1 MVAWHSVTSLQ
12 TGTLRINHLFTRLKT
27 LPLILSARIDG
38 FTWSPRLRPS
48 LLALA
53 LALALAPP
61 LASGQ
66 DSRLPDIGSSAGELL
81 TPARQAEYGG
91 MMLRELRNYG
101 YLLEDPLLDEWMQ
114 NMGGRLGADSDQP
127 RQAYTFFLL
136 KDRQINAFATLG
148 GYIGMN
154 AGLILTAERE
164 DEVAAVLS
172 HEIAHVTQQHVLRGV
187 ERAQRDQIPILLGML
202 GAIVLAQAAG
212 GTSGGEASQAAVAS
226 AMGLIQ
232 QRQIDYTR
240 SNESE
245 ADRVGIRTLA
255 RTGYDAEAMAGF
267 FERMSQAMRGNRG
280 GDRER
285 TPDYLQTH
293 PVTTTRISEARQRAE
308 QITKENSITV
318 TTSTP
323 TGELTEQVP
332 RDSDYSTGGGT
343 SNPLLP
349 GSLRLSIGSLAKG
362 GTGQF
367 EWARERLRVLSADNS
382 SAAIREYERI
392 REGSAKGLSDAQ
404 KYGLALARL
413 QGNNPAAAAAELAPL
428 LDKHPGNPWL
438 ALALG
443 LAESRSGK
451 GAAANQ
457 RFAAL
462 LQQSP
467 NSRAVS
473 LAFAQVLNEQGS
485 RESGQR
491 AQVVLRP
498 LLGSSANDPVFQSN
512 FARANELA
520 GDLARAGEAYAE
532 AAFLNGRPEQ
542 ALIQLQNLK
551 KREDLDYYARARI
564 DARIA
569 SITPQVFE
577 LRRQGIRD
585 PDVDRR

>member
-1 MVAWHSVTSLQ
+1 M
-12 TGTLRINHLFTRLKT
+12 
-27 LPLILSARIDG
+27 
-38 FTWSPRLRPS
+38 RPS

-53 LALALAPP
+53 LTLAVAIPLAP
-61 LASGQ
+61 AQ
-66 DSRLPDIGSSAGELL
+66 ESRLPDIGSSAGELL

-101 YLLEDPLLDEWMQ
+101 YLLEDPLLDEWLQ
-114 NMGGRLGADSDQP
+114 RMGGRLGADSDQP
-127 RQAYTFFLL
+127 RQPYHFFLL

-148 GYIGMN
+148 GYIGVN
-154 AGLILTAERE
+154 AGLILTAQQE

-212 GTSGGEASQAAVAS
+212 GSSSGEASQAAMAS
-226 AMGLIQ
+226 AMGLMQ

-255 RTGYDAEAMAGF
+255 RAGYEPEAMAGF

-280 GDRER
+280 GERER

-293 PVTTTRISEARQRAE
+293 PVTTTRISEARERAE
-308 QITKENSITV
+308 QIARDSGAITV
-318 TTSTP
+318 STSTP
-323 TGELTEQVP
+323 GGSQTEKIP
-332 RDSDYSTGGGT
+332 RTPNYAPPGAL
-343 SNPLLP
+343 NPLLP
-349 GSLRLSIGSLAKG
+349 SSLLVSVGELAKG

-367 EWARERLRVLSADNS
+367 DWARERLRVLSAETPD
-382 SAAIREYERI
+382 AAVREYERI
-392 REGSAKGLSDAQ
+392 RQGSANGLSDAQ
-404 KYGLALARL
+404 EYGLALARMY
-413 QGNNPAAAAAELAPL
+413 GNNPASAANHLVPL
-428 LDKHPGNPWL
+428 LDKHPDNLWL

-443 LAESRSGK
+443 QAESRSGK
-451 GAAANQ
+451 AAAANQ
-457 RFAAL
+457 RFTRL
-462 LQQSP
+462 LQQAP
-467 NSRAVS
+467 DNRAVA
-473 LAFAQVLNEQGS
+473 LTFAQVLNEQGS
-485 RESGQR
+485 RESGKR
-491 AQVVLRP
+491 AQSVLRP
-498 LLGSSANDPVFQSN
+498 LAGGSSDDPVFQQSLG
-512 FARANELA
+512 RANELA
-520 GDLARAGEAYAE
+520 GDLPRAGEAYAE

-569 SITPQVFE
+569 AITPQVLE
-577 LRRQGIRD
+577 LRRQGIKD
-585 PDVDRR
+585 PDVQKR